1 MKSQVV
7 CGGTTGIVA
16 GTQFTAAGVDFI
28 ACQVEAGE
36 VIRLESTDGALAG
49 AYEIAGVTD
58 SGHLAVTGVRA
69 DEASGLSPVGS
80 ASGLTW
86 RIVRYAAQGREAM
99 REISRRLGLRPGC
112 AGAAEGIEDVTEP
125 ETLRGASVFGTLA
138 LIFEALITE
147 TAETEILEIKA
158 AYYRQRFEKAMEGAR
173 ALVDTDGDGLGE
185 RDVRGGEIRLRR
197 K

>member
-1 MKSQVV
+1 
-7 CGGTTGIVA
+7 
-16 GTQFTAAGVDFI
+16 
-28 ACQVEAGE
+28 
-36 VIRLESTDGALAG
+36 
-49 AYEIAGVTD
+49 
-58 SGHLAVTGVRA
+58 
-69 DEASGLSPVGS
+69 
-80 ASGLTW
+80 
-86 RIVRYAAQGREAM
+86 
-99 REISRRLGLRPGC
+99 
-112 AGAAEGIEDVTEP
+112 VTEP